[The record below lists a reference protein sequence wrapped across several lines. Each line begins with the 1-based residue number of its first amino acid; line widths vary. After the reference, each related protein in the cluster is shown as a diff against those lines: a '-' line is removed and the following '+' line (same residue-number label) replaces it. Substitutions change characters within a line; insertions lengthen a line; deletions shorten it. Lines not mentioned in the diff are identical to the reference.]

1 MAIETLEAKYR
12 ELLNTRSSIQT
23 RIEMKVAELKKEVE
37 VLEAAGVELTD
48 IDAEILRLENEI
60 DAEEEALEKEFK
72 EIDSFFDEVLEVIK

>member
-37 VLEAAGVELTD
+37 ILEAAGVELTD

-60 DAEEEALEKEFK
+60 DAEEEALTKEFN
-72 EIDSFFDEVLEVIK
+72 EIDAFFDEVLEVIK

>member
-37 VLEAAGVELTD
+37 ALEAAGVELTD

>member
-1 MAIETLEAKYR
+1 MAIEKLEARYR

-60 DAEEEALEKEFK
+60 DAEEETLTKDFN

>member
-23 RIEMKVAELKKEVE
+23 RIEMKAAELKKEVE

-72 EIDSFFDEVLEVIK
+72 EIDSFFEEVLEVIK

>member
-1 MAIETLEAKYR
+1 MAIEKLETRYR

-60 DAEEEALEKEFK
+60 DAEEETLTKDFN
-72 EIDSFFDEVLEVIK
+72 EIESFFDEVLEVIK